1 MSILRIAQSRVSAGE
16 WFRFTSVRHRPG
28 AGFTFLCAFAG
39 SAIGYEENEKG
50 REHQTSTHYETYPK
64 TVWKH
69 DASISQQRTIKDT
82 TLVSAS
88 SIESH

>member
-1 MSILRIAQSRVSAGE
+1 MFLLENGFASRVSGTA
-16 WFRFTSVRHRPG
+16 R
-28 AGFTFLCAFAG
+28 AQALLFLWAFAG

-64 TVWKH
+64 TVWQH